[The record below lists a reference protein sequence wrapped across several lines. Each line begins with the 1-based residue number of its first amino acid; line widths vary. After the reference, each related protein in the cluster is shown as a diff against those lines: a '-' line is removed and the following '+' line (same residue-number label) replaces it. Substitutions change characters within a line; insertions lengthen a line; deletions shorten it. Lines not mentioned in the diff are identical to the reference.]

1 MTTVCPCG
9 LDHAVSLQRKRG
21 GLSYGIFTLYEPGIC
36 AYSIRV
42 FYIGPDKKTVEAHSH
57 TADFALQQEGRTGFF
72 GDPDALAA
80 FMDTAEGYIKSSLL
94 LVSTDQGRLAY
105 STPERPVTLN
115 HDDSFFTDSWNVTEK
130 WDGRETIE

>member
-1 MTTVCPCG
+1 MEYSPYMNQG
-9 LDHAVSLQRKRG
+9 
-21 GLSYGIFTLYEPGIC
+21 YG

-42 FYIGPDKKTVEAHSH
+42 FYIGPDKMTVEAHSR